1 MAMHN
6 KIFKFHA
13 VFKLAVRSKSFETE
27 SMKPNLCKQFDH
39 KHHKLHDVDLCA
51 IAADDCMLHKLKW
64 LWNA

>member
-13 VFKLAVRSKSFETE
+13 VFKLAVRSESFETE
-27 SMKPNLCKQFDH
+27 SMKSNLCKQFD
-39 KHHKLHDVDLCA
+39 HKLHDVDLCA